1 MEATA
6 LALDAGTLS
15 THGTALLQAG
25 GGEFARESYL
35 ADHLPYFALADD
47 DVMVLREGDL
57 MATLRLDGLNP
68 MTSEDARLD
77 ALKRA
82 VAAIV
87 AQTGNAFGFYI
98 HRISVPQD
106 LGMRP
111 IEGDSFAAAIDARW
125 QAHVKDLRPAKR
137 QLYLSVIRRPD
148 ISARIPFLRTLA
160 RKAWVKDRATRL
172 QELNEV
178 MGFFEVALS
187 SANPVRLT
195 RTGGEWLGY
204 LNTLNAGSFSP

>member
-1 MEATA
+1 MAR
-6 LALDAGTLS
+6 DAGTLS
-15 THGTALLQAG
+15 TFGAALHQAG

-35 ADHLPYFALADD
+35 AEHLPYFGLTDD

-57 MATLRLDGLNP
+57 LATLRLDGLNP

-125 QAHVKDLRPAKR
+125 QSHVKDLRPAKR
-137 QLYLSVIRRPD
+137 LGQNVQ
-148 ISARIPFLRTLA
+148 TLA
-160 RKAWVKDRATRL
+160 ISCQRLPSLLRLYFNTSHCAILRFACCVFLQAMRCTQDRRCAARHGTPPSSSMRGTL
-172 QELNEV
+172 VEL
-178 MGFFEVALS
+178 FC
-187 SANPVRLT
+187 
-195 RTGGEWLGY
+195 
-204 LNTLNAGSFSP
+204 